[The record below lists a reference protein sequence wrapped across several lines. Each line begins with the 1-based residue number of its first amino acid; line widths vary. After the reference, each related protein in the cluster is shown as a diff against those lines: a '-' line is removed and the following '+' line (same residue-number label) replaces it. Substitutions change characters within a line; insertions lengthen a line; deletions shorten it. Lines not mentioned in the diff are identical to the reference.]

1 MAMIPAIMGIPTHIL
16 LGLLL
21 VIVVAGLIV
30 KFSIPSIF
38 GLAIYAYIGILLLV
52 LVNFQVLVGKRWLP
66 INFKWHRMN
75 GMLIFYVGL
84 IHATIA
90 LGAYIFHVKILP

>member
-1 MAMIPAIMGIPTHIL
+1 MAMIPAVMGIPTHIL

-21 VIVVAGLIV
+21 FIVVASYIV
-30 KFSIPSIF
+30 KFSIPSFF
-38 GLAIYAYIGILLLV
+38 GLAVYAYLGIVLLV
-52 LVNFQVLVGKRWLP
+52 LVNFQVFVAKRWLP
-66 INFKWHRMN
+66 VDFKWHRRN

-84 IHATIA
+84 VHATIA